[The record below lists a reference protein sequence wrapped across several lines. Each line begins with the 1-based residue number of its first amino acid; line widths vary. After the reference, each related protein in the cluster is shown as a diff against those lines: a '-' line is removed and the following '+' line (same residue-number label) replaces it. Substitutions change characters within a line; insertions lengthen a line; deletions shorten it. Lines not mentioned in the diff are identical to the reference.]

1 MSEAGA
7 PYPTELTDKACTYS
21 TVHRLYS
28 TPRKKKKGGVRDG
41 LKRWKAAVGSEKKNR
56 EKERRRQ
63 ECVLCTGKTDEGV
76 ARKISTLL

>member
-1 MSEAGA
+1 MYLQHSA
-7 PYPTELTDKACTYS
+7 PTILNTTKK
-21 TVHRLYS
+21 
-28 TPRKKKKGGVRDG
+28 KKKKGGVRDG
-41 LKRWKAAVGSEKKNR
+41 LKRWKAAVGSEKKKLR

>member
-28 TPRKKKKGGVRDG
+28 TPRKKKKGGARDG
-41 LKRWKAAVGSEKKNR
+41 LKRWKAAVGSEKKT

>member
-28 TPRKKKKGGVRDG
+28 TPRKKKGVSDG
-41 LKRWKAAVGSEKKNR
+41 LKRWKAAVGSEKKTKKR
-56 EKERRRQ
+56 KGDDRSVC
-63 ECVLCTGKTDEGV
+63 CVLERQMKV
-76 ARKISTLL
+76 

>member
-28 TPRKKKKGGVRDG
+28 TPRKKKKKGGVRDG
-41 LKRWKAAVGSEKKNR
+41 LKRWKAAVGSEKKTER
-56 EKERRRQ
+56 KGKETAGV
-63 ECVLCTGKTDEGV
+63 CVVYWKD
-76 ARKISTLL
+76 R